1 MFYLTSV
8 KKVKATHDHAIQYYN
23 ASLEELTQACEDL
36 YEVRCKSDSILSLT
50 EELVNSIANSP
61 KELRTELEKVEESR
75 FGYQENL
82 NIAREQAAALAEAG
96 IGVAAATAAGG
107 VFAAGVP
114 KAALSIASVFGKAT
128 TGKAISELSGYA
140 AYKASAGW
148 LARMT
153 VGKVAPKLIVGSG
166 FAQGEAMLA
175 LAGPI
180 GIAIGTATTAVS
192 LARMSVK
199 NKKTIHASV
208 KEIQDIMKSRDSLC
222 KRKSKVDGLKA
233 ETLRLMNSVRILL
246 AKVEDCRDSDYRG
259 LQQEKQFLLGTLV
272 NSALALAKVLT
283 YIVED

>member
-1 MFYLTSV
+1 
-8 KKVKATHDHAIQYYN
+8 
-23 ASLEELTQACEDL
+23 
-36 YEVRCKSDSILSLT
+36 
-50 EELVNSIANSP
+50 
-61 KELRTELEKVEESR
+61 
-75 FGYQENL
+75 
-82 NIAREQAAALAEAG
+82 
-96 IGVAAATAAGG
+96 
-107 VFAAGVP
+107 
-114 KAALSIASVFGKAT
+114 
-128 TGKAISELSGYA
+128 
-140 AYKASAGW
+140 
-148 LARMT
+148 MT